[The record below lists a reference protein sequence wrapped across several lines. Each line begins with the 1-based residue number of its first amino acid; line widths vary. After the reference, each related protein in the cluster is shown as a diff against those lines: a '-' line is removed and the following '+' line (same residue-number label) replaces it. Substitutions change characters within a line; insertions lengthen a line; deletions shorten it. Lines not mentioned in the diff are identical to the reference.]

1 MNRKIYS
8 LLLVSAFSLLLFSC
22 KSASKL
28 YEKGNYDEAVEKA
41 AKKLQKD
48 PDDRELLDIIQNSY
62 RYAVNDHESRIRTH
76 SESNSE
82 LKWEWMHK
90 DYSEMQKM
98 YEAIYKVP
106 SVYDLVKPMDY
117 SSYVMT
123 YAEKA
128 GDARFERGMVL
139 MQGYDPRDPAGKQS
153 FRSAYREF
161 QAALQFKPGDIA
173 ARQKMNEAYEYAVT
187 NVVVLPMQQYGGYVY
202 SNYRIGGNNL
212 DDQII
217 HNLQFNSGNQFL
229 KFYSAWDARSRNIRT
244 DMIVEMELAGVDVG
258 NYHDHKTTTRVSKE
272 VLIKETVIRP
282 DSIVKEYGWVHADIT
297 TTRRTIGSRASLR
310 INVRDEEGH
319 RVWNDQFGADHA
331 WSTEFADYTGDAR
344 ALSPSDK
351 ALVDKRPERGPD
363 ESEIMRCM
371 LEQLSNDA
379 TYRIRNYFDRY

>member
-1 MNRKIYS
+1 MNTKIYS
-8 LLLVSAFSLLLFSC
+8 LFFIAVTSAVLFSC

-48 PDDRELLDIIQNSY
+48 PTDPELLDIIRNSY
-62 RYAVNDHESRIRTH
+62 RYAVNDHESQIRSH
-76 SESNSE
+76 GQSSSE
-82 LKWEWMHK
+82 LKYEWIHK
-90 DYSEMQKM
+90 DYVDLQKM

-106 SVYDLVKPMDY
+106 SVYNIVRPTDY

-128 GDARFERGMVL
+128 GDVRFERGMAF
-139 MQGYDPRDPAGKQS
+139 MQGYDKQS
-153 FRSAYREF
+153 YRNAYREF
-161 QAALQFKPGDIA
+161 QAALNFKPGDIA
-173 ARQKMNEAYEYAVT
+173 AIQKRDEAFDYAVT

-217 HNLQFNSGNQFL
+217 HNLQFSSGNQFL

-244 DMIVEMELAGVDVG
+244 DMTVDMQLATVDIG
-258 NYHDHKTTTRVSKE
+258 RYQDSKTTRRVSKE

-297 TTRRTIGSRASLR
+297 TTRRTIGSRALLR
-310 INVRDEEGH
+310 IGVEDDRG
-319 RVWNDQFGADHA
+319 RWIWNDQVGADHA
-331 WSTEFADYTGDAR
+331 WSTEFATYTGDAR

-363 ESEIMRCM
+363 EDEIMRCM
-371 LEQLSNDA
+371 LEQISNDA
-379 TYRIRNYFDRY
+379 ANRIRNFFSSY